1 MSTEESQFN
10 VQGYNIITILKRLEA
25 ATSRLEDITIFQEE
39 ANKTTMELIL
49 SLKRNPK
56 SRTVESSEATSDG
69 KSLESTSFATFSEA
83 PVEKSKLIVEFENFV
98 ESYVHPLVETSK
110 KIDSLVGS
118 PPNIFMRHL
127 SNKGNFGA
135 CIAIPT
141 TRYD

>member
-39 ANKTTMELIL
+39 ANKTTMKLIL

-110 KIDSLVGS
+110 RSIPWWGVRPIFYEAFVEQGKFWSLYCN
-118 PPNIFMRHL
+118 P
-127 SNKGNFGA
+127 SNQ
-135 CIAIPT
+135 I
-141 TRYD
+141 

>member
-83 PVEKSKLIVEFENFV
+83 PVEN
-98 ESYVHPLVETSK
+98 
-110 KIDSLVGS
+110 
-118 PPNIFMRHL
+118 PN
-127 SNKGNFGA
+127 
-135 CIAIPT
+135 
-141 TRYD
+141 